1 MYRCL
6 CTYIPLDGRG
16 TGERQMGSDESDA
29 KHSAQHIM
37 YMGRIYFLAQ
47 FIECFECDS
56 YLSCVCVCERERV
69 STLVSDSFVTPWTVA
84 HQAPLCMGFSRQKYW
99 SGLPVPFPEDLPTW
113 YRTQVSHIAGRFFT
127 VRDNREV
134 ICCHVPNG
142 PVALQPTA
150 ALILSGNSLSPG
162 STWF

>member
-56 YLSCVCVCERERV
+56 YLSCVYVRERE
-69 STLVSDSFVTPWTVA
+69 SA
-84 HQAPLCMGFSRQKYW
+84 H
-99 SGLPVPFPEDLPTW
+99 
-113 YRTQVSHIAGRFFT
+113 
-127 VRDNREV
+127 
-134 ICCHVPNG
+134 
-142 PVALQPTA
+142 
-150 ALILSGNSLSPG
+150 
-162 STWF
+162 